1 MNTNEMDDSAQLFNG
16 LVFEKINPLLEKL
29 VKFLFRKITFDNE
42 SLETLKK
49 YSAESVVFASFHTSN
64 LSLLLLYVLL
74 KRYNFNTPK
83 FALEYNPFLL
93 QSVKYIFRRI
103 TKPFYVLFSK
113 ESKTNRIDAD
123 FIEMLL
129 REKDSILVS
138 LLSKRYF
145 LKRYMETKH
154 DSLVFLIDIQKKTEQ
169 PIYLFPQII
178 FWSMNPERANSF
190 LNSETTGNRG
200 FISGWLAT
208 KRTATPSYVRIAQ
221 PINLK
226 EEIEAA
232 GTDESRHIAIMLRNK
247 LLEIYHY
254 EKRSVLGPVIKTR
267 QAMMEKVLYHKNVL
281 NEIDRLHNEKN
292 ISESKLK
299 KKAYKYYKEISAN
312 FHISMI
318 IVFSSFLD
326 YIMRK
331 IYDGISYDPESMK
344 MVREASQKGPLIIT
358 PCHKS
363 HMDYLIM
370 SHLFFKNKLIPPHI
384 AAGVNLSFFPL
395 GFIFRHSGAFFLRR
409 SFKGL
414 DLYPEVFRQYV
425 KTLVYEGYPIEFFIE
440 GGRSRTGKPVL
451 PKYGFL
457 NYLIDAVHEG
467 YNKDLVFVPISI
479 NYDRILEESSYSK
492 ELKGKEKEKES
503 FRSVM
508 ESRKLLRRKYGKVYI
523 SFNTPFTLKE
533 IEAQGVE
540 ESKLPEE
547 VSATIIRKINE
558 VTMVTPFSLT
568 SATILLLAIKG
579 FPKALLLERM
589 QVLYDYLTFMNVRMS
604 DSLQRKSNMENIVD
618 TVLNAFLD
626 DKILEKLDLEEPGAE
641 DSEDFFV
648 LKEENRSRITFY
660 KNSIIHYYVPVS
672 FYASVLLLLNG
683 NTDLS
688 LENVKTEFKLIKE
701 MFSHEFIYP
710 EATKEE
716 EQDKILYEYLIS
728 ESLIER
734 TDTSVTLNEQSIEIL
749 SFFSKIIRDYLESY
763 YIVLHTILHQSK
775 SRINKKD
782 LILNI
787 RKNGIKM
794 FHTGDILLAESLSL
808 PNYNNAL
815 AMIENSGAM
824 TRHDAGKKNTEMEI
838 KDRRILEDL
847 TEKIKRYLQVIG

>member
-1 MNTNEMDDSAQLFNG
+1 MNTNELDDSTQLFNG

-49 YSAESVVFASFHTSN
+49 YSAESIVFASFHTSN
-64 LSLLLLYVLL
+64 LSLLLLYILL

-93 QSVKYIFRRI
+93 QSVNYIFRRI
-103 TKPFYVLFSK
+103 TNPISNLFTK
-113 ESKTNRIDAD
+113 EKAAGGVDTD

-129 REKDSILVS
+129 REKESILVS

-208 KRTATPSYVRIAQ
+208 KRTATPSYVRIAP

-226 EEIEAA
+226 EEIATS

-247 LLEIYHY
+247 LLETYHY

-281 NEIDRLHNEKN
+281 NEIDRLNKEKN
-292 ISESKLK
+292 ISEKKLK

-318 IVFSSFLD
+318 IVFSSFLE

-344 MVREASQKGPLIIT
+344 MVREASQKGPLVIT

-363 HMDYLIM
+363 HMDYMIM

-395 GFIFRHSGAFFLRR
+395 GFIFRNSGAFFLRR

-414 DLYPEVFRQYV
+414 DLYPEVFKQYV

-457 NYLIDAVHEG
+457 NYLIDAIHEG

-508 ESRKLLRRKYGKVYI
+508 ESRKLLNRKYGKVYI

-533 IEAQGVE
+533 IEDQGVE
-540 ESKLPEE
+540 KSQLPEA
-547 VSATIIRKINE
+547 VSTAIIRKINE

-579 FPKALLLERM
+579 FQKALLLEHM
-589 QVLYDYLTFMNVRMS
+589 NVLYDYLTFMNVRMS
-604 DSLQRKSNMENIVD
+604 DSLQRKSNMDNIVD
-618 TVLNAFLD
+618 SVLTAFLD
-626 DKILEKLDLEEPGAE
+626 DKILEKLDLEEPGTE
-641 DSEDFFV
+641 GTEDFFV
-648 LKEENRSRITFY
+648 LKEENRSRIIFY
-660 KNSIIHYYVPVS
+660 KNSIIHYYVPVA
-672 FYASVLLLLNG
+672 FYASALLLLNG
-683 NTDLS
+683 KTELS
-688 LENVKTEFKLIKE
+688 LENVKTEFSQIKE

-716 EQDKILYEYLIS
+716 EQDRILYDYLIS
-728 ESLIER
+728 EALIER
-734 TDTSVTLNEQSIEIL
+734 TGASVTLTERGTVIL
-749 SFFSKIIRDYLESY
+749 PFFSKIIRDYLESY
-763 YIVLHTILHQSK
+763 YVVLYTVLHESK
-775 SRINKKD
+775 SRVNKKD

-787 RKNGIKM
+787 RKTGIKM
-794 FHTGDILLAESLSL
+794 FHTGDIILAESLSL

-815 AMIENSGAM
+815 AMIENRDAIV
-824 TRHDAGKKNTEMEI
+824 RHDVGKKNTEMEI
-838 KDRRILEDL
+838 ADRRMLEEIM
-847 TEKIKRYLQVIG
+847 TKITQYLKVIG